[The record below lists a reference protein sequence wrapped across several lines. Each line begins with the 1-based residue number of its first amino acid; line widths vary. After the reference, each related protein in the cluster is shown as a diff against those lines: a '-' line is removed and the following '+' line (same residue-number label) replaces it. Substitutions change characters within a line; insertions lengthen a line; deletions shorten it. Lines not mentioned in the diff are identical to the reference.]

1 MDRQAIIDYFLDLH
15 KTIFRYVNKE
25 TKAFYNNM
33 TDTQL
38 NEKWK
43 QQEKIKALVKKN

>member
-15 KTIFRYVNKE
+15 KTIFHYVNKK

-43 QQEKIKALVKKN
+43 QQERIKTLVKKN

>member
-25 TKAFYNNM
+25 TKAFYNNLS
-33 TDTQL
+33 DAQL
-38 NEKWK
+38 NEKWE
-43 QQEKIKALVKKN
+43 QQLRIKALLKKN